1 MFQTTNQGHGW
12 KNVWMDVNGV
22 CWWSQLFFGKH
33 QICCSTSRGFP
44 VLKTFTLWYAFNTYS
59 PFWRNHEILK
69 PRSTHSYLPSPSLP
83 VLPKAKPRRG
93 EVNNTSTDLGF
104 GLTKNPPHMRTSNI
118 INFYG
123 VYWII
128 EYVNNWWSFYDGS
141 DLILMFACCHWPHS
155 AMPSACVRDL
165 QAASL
170 RDPRQPPTEA
180 SPGQPFQLLIAY
192 KDTHWMPQ
200 SVEHENPANSANL
213 YMLHLPLVAH
223 LPFFTCSNMAS
234 LLARCWLGVGH
245 IASQKRIL
253 LIQNDCIDVHCPT
266 HRISSWEWVISLE
279 VNPCKSAC
287 SSAVVERNVVH
298 NIAQSNMGIHGEVKS
313 SKAGDK

>member
-1 MFQTTNQGHGW
+1 MICLQYIQPLLKKSWDSETQINPLLPAITIITSASQGQATQG
-12 KNVWMDVNGV
+12 
-22 CWWSQLFFGKH
+22 
-33 QICCSTSRGFP
+33 
-44 VLKTFTLWYAFNTYS
+44 
-59 PFWRNHEILK
+59 
-69 PRSTHSYLPSPSLP
+69 
-83 VLPKAKPRRG
+83 RG
-93 EVNNTSTDLGF
+93 EQHLHRLGLWPYQEST
-104 GLTKNPPHMRTSNI
+104 THENI
-118 INFYG
+118 EHHNFYG